1 LPDNIE
7 KMDHLSKYLSSP
19 KPDEIVVQSRYSYV
33 DQLHLENSN
42 VDIESALKNDIA
54 RKMVDILIERNLIE
68 FKMINTTNPYEA
80 SVTIS
85 GKIKVQP
92 PYLEFKLSG
101 MI

>member
-1 LPDNIE
+1 MPDNIE

-19 KPDEIVVQSRYSYV
+19 KPEEIVVQSRYSYV
-33 DQLHLENSN
+33 DQLSN
-42 VDIESALKNDIA
+42 VDVESALKNDIA

-68 FKMINTTNPYEA
+68 FKMINTTNPYGA